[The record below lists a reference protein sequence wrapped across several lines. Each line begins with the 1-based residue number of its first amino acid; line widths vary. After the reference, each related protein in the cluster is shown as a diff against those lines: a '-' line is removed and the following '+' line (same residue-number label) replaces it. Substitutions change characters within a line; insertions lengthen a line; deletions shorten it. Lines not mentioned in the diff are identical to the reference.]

1 MQCLS
6 VRGSGR
12 SENMSAI
19 TGSSSINHWY
29 HCTQRGWT
37 WRWFSCQTKTS
48 KKNFRNQK
56 FFKFFKCDYIDNMTE
71 SSTIILCIML
81 SMKDAWK
88 PRFTNYTK
96 TSKRDFHIYNLQN
109 TFWNSIW
116 NSSSNFKPKFL
127 SSKITMKN
135 HMSDARLAFN
145 RSTERKIRTYEQYCQ
160 SMLKGLKQ

>member
-6 VRGSGR
+6 LRRSGR
-12 SENMSAI
+12 SENMWIIFHQPLIPLHNAGEHGDDLAVKQKQVKRI
-19 TGSSSINHWY
+19 
-29 HCTQRGWT
+29 
-37 WRWFSCQTKTS
+37 
-48 KKNFRNQK
+48 RNQK

-81 SMKDAWK
+81 SLRDAWK

-96 TSKRDFHIYNLQN
+96 TSKRDFQIYNLPN

-127 SSKITMKN
+127 SSKIIMKH

-145 RSTERKIRTYEQYCQ
+145 RSSERKI
-160 SMLKGLKQ
+160 